1 MIHGMSRSDPS
12 PLPAPLSASATATP
26 PDGPLALAACLTKA
40 PKSDRAGRQR
50 VADLAAS
57 EEGLVLQP
65 VLAAFPQVSALLAG
79 IAEGSPYLWRLI
91 QRWPEYLAPLLVQPV
106 RVSLAA
112 IFAETRAAG
121 QTAEM
126 AHAMRILRHS
136 KAKAALLIALADLG
150 GVFDTVQV
158 TEALSDFAD
167 ASVQAA
173 LRFGLNEAMQA
184 GRFSPPDPA
193 HPEMELGLFVL
204 ALGKHGAREL
214 NYSSDIDLTVFY
226 DPERAGFASASDAQ
240 DLAISLV
247 KGIVKLLNERNA
259 DGYVQ
264 RVDLRLRPDP
274 GLTPIAMPVQAALGY
289 YETVGQNWERAANIK
304 ARPIAGDIEAGRAFI
319 KEMEPFIWRKYFD
332 YGAIADIHAMKRQ
345 IYAVRGHDQITV
357 PGHDL
362 KVGRGG
368 IREIEFFVQT
378 QQLVYGG
385 RRPTLRGART
395 LDMLDELAR
404 EGWVTPAAASELATA
419 YRFLRDLEH
428 RVQMINDE
436 QTQKLPK
443 SDEDLASFARFC
455 GLTRAALDKALIREM
470 KLVER
475 HYARLFEAV
484 PGLASEAGSLVFT
497 GVEDDPETLNT
508 LRRLGFQRP
517 EMVAETVRG
526 WHFGRRQAVTTPR
539 AREIVTELV
548 PGLLEAFG
556 NSSDPDGALL
566 TFDNALN
573 RMPAAIELFSILKNN
588 DDLRRLFAEILGT
601 APRLSDI
608 VAMNPHVLDVL
619 VDPEFVR
626 GVAIEATRARIEP
639 RLDREADFEVFLD
652 RAREL
657 ARAERFL
664 LGTRVLSRV
673 LPLSEAGYAHTAIAE
688 TFLDVVLRRTR
699 AEFAKTYGEIAHS
712 SMILVGYGK
721 AGSREMTANS
731 DLDLVVIYEAPVDAV
746 SDGRRELMPAEY
758 FAKLTQRLVSALSA
772 PMRTGT
778 LYEIDLRLRPSGRKG
793 TVATS
798 LAGFK
803 DYQASEAETWEHM
816 ALSRARPLAGD
827 AALGARWL
835 EASREILTRP
845 RKDKAVKA
853 DVAAMRGL
861 MAGEKPGRNAFDVKD
876 WPGGLVDCEFIA
888 QTLLLLHAAVQPSL
902 LGRGTMGMLEE
913 AGRLGLIPLED
924 SETLVAA
931 WQLQSALTQATR
943 LCISG
948 PFDEKAASAVFKR
961 RLAALLDFPDF
972 AFLVAELTTTQKK
985 VRGIFERLIGKVKA
999 GG

>member
-1 MIHGMSRSDPS
+1 MIARMSQPDFSS
-12 PLPAPLSASATATP
+12 VPLS
-26 PDGPLALAACLTKA
+26 LAACLVSA
-40 PKSDRAGRQR
+40 PKSGRPGAKR
-50 VADLAAS
+50 VGELLEAEEAS
-57 EEGLVLQP
+57 ALKP
-65 VLAAFPQVSALLAG
+65 VLEQHPLVGELLAG

-91 QRWPEYLAPLLVQPV
+91 QRWPERVAPLLAAPPA
-106 RVSLAA
+106 VSLSS
-112 IFAETRAAG
+112 ILAETLAAG
-121 QTAEM
+121 DLVASME
-126 AHAMRILRHS
+126 AMRGLRHA
-136 KAKAALLIALADLG
+136 KAKAALLIAFADLG
-150 GVFDTVQV
+150 GVFDTVDV

-167 ASVQAA
+167 ATVQAA
-173 LRFGLNEAMQA
+173 LRFGLNEAVRA
-184 GRFSPPDPA
+184 GKLAPPDLA
-193 HPEMELGLFVL
+193 NPEKDLGLFVL

-214 NYSSDIDLTVFY
+214 NYSSDIDLTIFY
-226 DPERAGFASASDAQ
+226 DPERPGLASADDAQ
-240 DLAISLV
+240 QVAIGLV

-274 GLTPIAMPVQAALGY
+274 GLTPIAMPVHAALGY

-304 ARPIAGDIEAGRAFI
+304 ARPIAGDIAAGRAFI

-345 IYAVRGHDQITV
+345 IYAVKGHDQITV

-385 RRPTLRGART
+385 RRPSLRGART
-395 LDMLDELAR
+395 LDMLAELSR
-404 EGWVTPAAASELATA
+404 EGWVAPEAAAELDKA

-428 RVQMINDE
+428 RVQMVNDE

-443 SDEDLASFARFC
+443 DEADLTSLARLA
-455 GLTRAALDKALIREM
+455 GLSRSEMDKALVKQMRV
-470 KLVER
+470 VER

-526 WHFGRRQAVTTPR
+526 WHFGRRPAVTTPR

-566 TFDNALN
+566 TFDNALQ
-573 RMPAAIELFSILKNN
+573 RMPAAVELFSILKNN

-608 VAMNPHVLDVL
+608 VASNPHVLDVL

-626 GVAIEATRARIEP
+626 GVSIEATRPRIAP
-639 RLDREADFEVFLD
+639 RLERETDFELFLD

-673 LPLSEAGYAHTAIAE
+673 LPLSEAGHAHTAIAE
-688 TFLDVVLRRTR
+688 TFLDIVLKRTR
-699 AEFAKTYGEIAHS
+699 SEFARQYGVIDGA
-712 SMILVGYGK
+712 SMVLLGYGK

-731 DLDLVVIYEAPVDAV
+731 DLDLVVIYDAPADAM
-746 SDGRRELMPAEY
+746 SDGSRALMPAEY
-758 FAKLTQRLVSALSA
+758 FAKLTQRLISAISA
-772 PMRTGT
+772 QMRTGT

-798 LAGFK
+798 ITGFT
-803 DYQASEAETWEHM
+803 DYQTTEAETWEHM
-816 ALSRARPLAGD
+816 ALSRARVLAGD
-827 AALGARWL
+827 ESLATRLGVRIADL
-835 EASREILTRP
+835 LTRP
-845 RKDKAVKA
+845 RNEKTIRH
-853 DVAAMRGL
+853 DVATMRGL
-861 MAGEKPGRNAFDVKD
+861 MGGEKPGRNPFDVKD

-888 QTLLLLHAAVQPSL
+888 QTLLLLHSSANPSL
-902 LGRGTMGMLEE
+902 VGHGTLGTLEM
-913 AGRLGLIPLED
+913 AGRLGLLSLED
-924 SETLVAA
+924 SEVLAHA

-948 PFDEKAASAVFKR
+948 PFDEKHASAVFKR
-961 RLAALLDFPDF
+961 RLAALLDLPDF
-972 AFLVAELTTTQKK
+972 AFLTAELTSCQKK
-985 VRGIFERLIGKVKA
+985 VRAIFERVIGKVKA
-999 GG
+999 G

>member
-1 MIHGMSRSDPS
+1 MIARMSQPDCS
-12 PLPAPLSASATATP
+12 LPVLP
-26 PDGPLALAACLTKA
+26 LAACVRCT
-40 PKSDRAGRQR
+40 PKSGKAGARR
-50 VADLAAS
+50 VADLCAS
-57 EEGLVLQP
+57 EEGAE
-65 VLAAFPQVSALLAG
+65 LAPIVARSPAVGELLAG

-91 QRWPEYLAPLLVQPV
+91 QRWPERAVSLLNQPV
-106 RVSLAA
+106 STSLAA
-112 IFAETRAAG
+112 VLAETRAAG
-121 QTAEM
+121 DLDDQA
-126 AHAMRILRHS
+126 AAMRGLRHG

-150 GVFDTVQV
+150 GLYTTVEV
-158 TEALSDFAD
+158 IEALSDFAD

-173 LRFGLNEAMQA
+173 LRFGLNEAVRA
-184 GRFSPPDPA
+184 GRISPPDPA
-193 HPEMELGLFVL
+193 SPEQGLGLFVL

-226 DPERAGFASASDAQ
+226 DPECPGLASAEDAQ
-240 DLAISLV
+240 QEAITLV

-304 ARPIAGDIEAGRAFI
+304 ARPVAGDIVAGKAFI

-345 IYAVRGHDQITV
+345 IYAVRGHEQITV

-395 LDMLDELAR
+395 LDMLAELAR
-404 EGWVTPAAASELATA
+404 EGWVAPEAAIELAGA
-419 YRFLRDLEH
+419 YCFLRDLEH
-428 RVQMINDE
+428 RVQMVNDE

-443 SDEDLASFARFC
+443 NEDELAALARLAGF
-455 GLTRAALDKALIREM
+455 TRAGLDKALLKEM
-470 KLVER
+470 RIVER

-566 TFDNALN
+566 TFDNALQ
-573 RMPAAIELFSILKNN
+573 RMPAAVELFSILKNN
-588 DDLRRLFAEILGT
+588 ADLLRLFAEILGT

-608 VAMNPHVLDVL
+608 VASNPHVLDVL

-626 GVAIEATRARIEP
+626 GTSIDATYARIAP
-639 RLDREADFEVFLD
+639 RLERETDFELFLD

-673 LPLSEAGYAHTAIAE
+673 LPLSEAGLAHTVIAE
-688 TFLDVVLRRTR
+688 TFLTLVLRRTR
-699 AEFAKTYGEIAHS
+699 AEFAIQYGEIEGGR
-712 SMILVGYGK
+712 MVLLGYGK

-731 DLDLVVIYEAPVDAV
+731 DLDLVVIYDAPPDAM
-746 SDGRRELMPAEY
+746 SDGRRSLMPAEY
-758 FAKLTQRLVSALSA
+758 FAKLTQRLISALSA
-772 PMRTGT
+772 QMRTGT

-798 LAGFK
+798 IAGFK
-803 DYQASEAETWEHM
+803 DYQITEAEAWEHM
-816 ALSRARPLAGD
+816 ALSRARVLAGD
-827 AALGARWL
+827 DDLAARLRAVI
-835 EASREILTRP
+835 AEILTRP
-845 RKDKAVKA
+845 RSEKTVKA
-853 DVAAMRGL
+853 EVSTMRGL
-861 MAGEKPGRNAFDVKD
+861 MAREKPGRNAFDVKD

-888 QTLLLLHAAVQPSL
+888 QTLLLLHSAAHPDLVGFGT
-902 LGRGTMGMLEE
+902 LGTLEA
-913 AGRLGLIPLED
+913 AGRLGLLSAED
-924 SETLVAA
+924 CETLCHG

-948 PFDEKAASAVFKR
+948 PFDEKEASAVFKR
-961 RLAALLDFPDF
+961 RLAALMDLPDF
-972 AFLVAELTTTQKK
+972 AFLTNELTTTQKK
-985 VRGIFERLIGKVKA
+985 VRAIFERLIGKVKA
-999 GG
+999 G

>member
-1 MIHGMSRSDPS
+1 MILRMSKPDNP
-12 PLPAPLSASATATP
+12 PEIAPL
-26 PDGPLALAACLTKA
+26 AARLITA
-40 PKSDRAGRQR
+40 PKSGRIGR
-50 VADLAAS
+50 KRLADLLADCPEPEAAALKS
-57 EEGLVLQP
+57 ILSDYP
-65 VLAAFPQVSALLAG
+65 LAGDLLAG

-91 QRWPEYLAPLLVQPV
+91 QRWPERVPPLLSTPPGDA
-106 RVSLAA
+106 LAA
-112 IFAETRAAG
+112 ILAETLAVGDLTDASG
-121 QTAEM
+121 
-126 AHAMRILRHS
+126 AMRTLRHA

-150 GVFDTVQV
+150 GIYDTVAV

-167 ASVQAA
+167 ATVQAA
-173 LRFGLNEAMQA
+173 LRFGLNEAMRA
-184 GRFSPPDPA
+184 GKISPPNPA
-193 HPEMELGLFVL
+193 SPEVDLGLFVL

-214 NYSSDIDLTVFY
+214 NYSSDIDLTIFY
-226 DPERAGFASASDAQ
+226 DAERPGLASAGDPQ
-240 DLAISLV
+240 QVTIGLV

-274 GLTPIAMPVQAALGY
+274 GLTPIAMPVHAALGY

-304 ARPIAGDIEAGRAFI
+304 ARPVAGDIAAGRAFI
-319 KEMEPFIWRKYFD
+319 KEMVPFIWRKYFD

-345 IYAVRGHDQITV
+345 IYAVKGHDQITV

-385 RRPTLRGART
+385 RRANLRGSRT
-395 LDMLDELAR
+395 LDMLAELAR
-404 EGWVTPAAASELATA
+404 EGWVTPEAAAELDRA

-443 SDEDLASFARFC
+443 NEDELTSLARLAGF
-455 GLTRAALDKALIREM
+455 TRSGLDKAVVREM
-470 KLVER
+470 RIVER

-526 WHFGRRQAVTTPR
+526 WHFGRRPAVTTPR

-566 TFDNALN
+566 TFDNALQ

-608 VAMNPHVLDVL
+608 VASNPHVLDVL

-626 GVAIEATRARIEP
+626 GTSIEATRPRIAP
-639 RLDREADFEVFLD
+639 RLERERDFETFLD

-673 LPLSEAGYAHTAIAE
+673 LPLSEAGHAHTAIAE
-688 TFLDVVLRRTR
+688 TFLDIVLERTQ
-699 AEFAKTYGEIAHS
+699 AEFSRQYGELGGS
-712 SMILVGYGK
+712 SMVLLGYGK

-731 DLDLVVIYEAPVDAV
+731 DLDLVVIYDAPADAM
-746 SDGRRELMPAEY
+746 SDGTRSLMPAEY
-758 FAKLTQRLVSALSA
+758 FAKLTQRMISAISA
-772 PMRTGT
+772 QMRTGT

-798 LAGFK
+798 IAGFY
-803 DYQASEAETWEHM
+803 DYQTTEAETWEHM
-816 ALSRARPLAGD
+816 ALSRARVLAGD
-827 AALGARWL
+827 ETLAARLRGKIAQ
-835 EASREILTRP
+835 ILTQP
-845 RKDKAVKA
+845 RNEKSVRQ
-853 DVAAMRGL
+853 DVATMRGL
-861 MAGEKPGRNAFDVKD
+861 MASEKPGRNAFDVKN

-888 QTLLLLHAAVQPSL
+888 QTLLLLHSAANPSL
-902 LGRGTMGMLEE
+902 VGHGTLGTLEQ
-913 AGRLGLIPLED
+913 AGRLGLLAIED
-924 SETLVAA
+924 CDVLTHA
-931 WQLQSALTQATR
+931 WRLQSALTQATR

-948 PFDEKAASAVFKR
+948 PFDETQASVVFKR
-961 RLAALLDFPDF
+961 QLAALLDLPDF
-972 AFLVAELTTTQKK
+972 AFLTAELTSCQKK
-985 VRGIFERLIGKVKA
+985 VRVIFERVIGKVKA
-999 GG
+999 G

>member
-1 MIHGMSRSDPS
+1 MIRAMTQPDSPASLISRLTRTPK
-12 PLPAPLSASATATP
+12 ASRVGAR
-26 PDGPLALAACLTKA
+26 
-40 PKSDRAGRQR
+40 S
-50 VADLAAS
+50 VADLLES
-57 EEGLVLQP
+57 EEAADLRAL
-65 VLAAFPQVSALLAG
+65 LAEVPKASDLLAG
-79 IAEGSPYLWRLI
+79 IAEGAPYLWRLI
-91 QRWPEYLAPLLVQPV
+91 SRWPERVAPFLSQPPET
-106 RVSLAA
+106 SLDA

-121 QTAEM
+121 DLTDAS
-126 AHAMRILRHS
+126 AAMRVLRHG

-150 GVFDTVQV
+150 GAFDTVEV
-158 TEALSDFAD
+158 TTALSDFAD
-167 ASVQAA
+167 ASVQGA
-173 LRFGLNEAMQA
+173 LRFGLNEAMRAKQI
-184 GRFSPPDPA
+184 SPPDPEQ
-193 HPEMELGLFVL
+193 PELGFGLFVL

-214 NYSSDIDLTVFY
+214 NYSSDIDLAVFY
-226 DPERAGFASASDAQ
+226 DPEQPGIASASDPQ
-240 DLAISLV
+240 KMAISLV
-247 KGIVKLLNERNA
+247 KTIVKLLNERNA

-304 ARPIAGDIEAGRAFI
+304 ARPVAGDIEAGKAFI
-319 KEMEPFIWRKYFD
+319 RELAPFIWRKYFD
-332 YGAIADIHAMKRQ
+332 YAAIADIHAMKRQ

-385 RRPTLRGART
+385 RRPSLRGART

-404 EGWVTPAAASELATA
+404 EGWVTPDAAAELATA

-428 RVQMINDE
+428 RVQMVNDE

-443 SDEDLASFARFC
+443 SEDDLASLARLAGF
-455 GLTRAALDKALIREM
+455 TRAGLDKVLLKEM
-470 KLVER
+470 RIVER

-517 EMVAETVRG
+517 ELAAETVRG
-526 WHFGRRQAVTTPR
+526 WHFGRRPAVTTPR

-556 NSSDPDGALL
+556 NSSDPDGALM
-566 TFDNALN
+566 TFDNALQ

-588 DDLRRLFAEILGT
+588 DELRRLFAEILGT

-608 VAMNPHVLDVL
+608 VAQNPHVLDVL
-619 VDPEFVR
+619 VDPEFTR
-626 GVAIEATRARIEP
+626 GLTVEATRERIAP
-639 RLDREADFEVFLD
+639 RLEREADFELFLD

-673 LPLSEAGYAHTAIAE
+673 LPLSEAGHAHTAIAE
-688 TFLDVVLRRTR
+688 TFLDLVLKRTR
-699 AEFAKTYGEIAHS
+699 AEFARQYGMIEGA
-712 SMILVGYGK
+712 SMLLLGYGK

-731 DLDLVVIYEAPVDAV
+731 DLDLVVIYDAPPDGM
-746 SDGRRELMPAEY
+746 SDGNRSLMPAEY
-758 FAKLTQRLVSALSA
+758 FAKLTQRLISALSA
-772 PMRTGT
+772 QMRTGT

-798 LAGFK
+798 LAGFR
-803 DYQASEAETWEHM
+803 DYQTTEAETWEHM
-816 ALSRARPLAGD
+816 ALTRARVLAGD
-827 AALGARWL
+827 ADLAARL
-835 EASREILTRP
+835 KATIGEILSRP
-845 RKDKAVKA
+845 REDKPTRA
-853 DVAAMRGL
+853 DVSSMRGL
-861 MAGEKPGRNAFDVKD
+861 MGGEKPGRNAFDVKD

-888 QTLLLLHAAVQPSL
+888 QTVVILHAAKHPDL
-902 LGRGTMGMLEE
+902 IDLGTLGALQK
-913 AGRLGLIPLED
+913 AGELGLVPVED
-924 SETLVAA
+924 SEMLGAA

-948 PFDEKAASAVFKR
+948 PFDEAQATPVYKR
-961 RLAALLDFPDF
+961 RLASLMDMPDF
-972 AFLVAELTTTQKK
+972 AFLTAELTTSQKK
-985 VRGIFERLIGKVKA
+985 VRAIFERLIGKVKA
-999 GG
+999 G